1 MKESLNLVKGYRN
14 MMNLTQ
20 EDVADVLGMTKQQ
33 YNPKELGRRPFNDK
47 EKIILLNIFKQADP
61 SLTIDRLFF

>member
-1 MKESLNLVKGYRN
+1 MKKSLNLVKGYRN

-20 EDVADVLGMTKQQ
+20 EDVANKLGMTKQQ

-47 EKIILLNIFKQADP
+47 EKVILLNIFKQADP
-61 SLTIDRLFF
+61 TLTIERLFF